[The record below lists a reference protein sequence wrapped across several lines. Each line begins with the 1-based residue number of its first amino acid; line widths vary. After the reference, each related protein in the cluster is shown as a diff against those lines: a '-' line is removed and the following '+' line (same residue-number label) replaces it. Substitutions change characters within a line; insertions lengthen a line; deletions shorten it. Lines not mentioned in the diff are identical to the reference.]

1 MGEEIATSTISL
13 VPKVQG
19 ETNTLT
25 ETQYGFKR
33 VDNAVMRPAQFHQ
46 PFKAAYQ
53 GIPWLSSRV
62 EVVVGSYTMRTG
74 TEGNTIGDHI
84 D

>member
-1 MGEEIATSTISL
+1 
-13 VPKVQG
+13 
-19 ETNTLT
+19 
-25 ETQYGFKR
+25 
-33 VDNAVMRPAQFHQ
+33 MRPAQFHQ